1 MRHTY
6 EECSISGSKS
16 GKCALCKKQVTRKRT
31 VTHTINP
38 FNKNA
43 DGIPKNR
50 SEVYEC
56 VKAEL
61 ADWKKLPVRHA
72 KCEQGKW

>member
-1 MRHTY
+1 MRYTY
-6 EECSISGSKS
+6 EKCSLSTSKS
-16 GKCALCKKQVTRKRT
+16 GKCAVCGKQVTRKTT

-50 SEVYEC
+50 SEVYDC

-61 ADWKKLPVRHA
+61 AEWKKEPVKHA
-72 KCEQGKW
+72 GCEKGRW